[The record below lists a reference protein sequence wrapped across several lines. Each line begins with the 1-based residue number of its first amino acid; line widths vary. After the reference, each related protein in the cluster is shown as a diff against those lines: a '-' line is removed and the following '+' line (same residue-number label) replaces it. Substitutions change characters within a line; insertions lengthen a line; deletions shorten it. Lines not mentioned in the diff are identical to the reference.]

1 MKRILIACLLF
12 CFQSL
17 PTLAQSRV
25 DFAYDAAGNRVKK
38 KLTGCRV
45 WNPSQ
50 IMSKKINALLACIIL
65 VIAQSCVPMIC
76 SKNEVVFRN
85 KTQDTLLIGVS
96 QYDCIDSIGLYA
108 YPNYVIKDNRD
119 TVIKNLKGDMYLTR
133 RDFIYPDSLCAI
145 DSSYL
150 VSNHNACYFFLV
162 KLNNAKE
169 NSWSELKSR
178 NLYYRKIV
186 RWKNGKFNKNISY
199 SPAIDEN
206 DGLK

>member
-1 MKRILIACLLF
+1 
-12 CFQSL
+12 
-17 PTLAQSRV
+17 
-25 DFAYDAAGNRVKK
+25 
-38 KLTGCRV
+38 
-45 WNPSQ
+45 
-50 IMSKKINALLACIIL
+50 MSKKINALLACIIL

-76 SKNEVVFRN
+76 SKNEVIFRN

-96 QYDCIDSIGLYA
+96 HYDCIDSIGIYA

-119 TVIKNLKGDMYLTR
+119 TVIFNQKDDMYLTR

-150 VSNHNACYFFLV
+150 VSKTCYFFLV
-162 KLNNAKE
+162 KLKNAKGK
-169 NSWSELKSR
+169 SWSEIKSQ

-199 SPAIDEN
+199 SPAVDEN
-206 DGLK
+206 DGL